1 MLNEAYSRVEYRLER
16 EGFDNVPAL
25 IRYYVGNR
33 KPVSQVGLVTL
44 FTLPLFLWK
53 TSLLFTVDLFMVS
66 KICKLVCFPNWNT

>member
-44 FTLPLFLWK
+44 FTLPLFYGSSHSQLICWWSVK
-53 TSLLFTVDLFMVS
+53 CESQCVS
-66 KICKLVCFPNWNT
+66 NWNT